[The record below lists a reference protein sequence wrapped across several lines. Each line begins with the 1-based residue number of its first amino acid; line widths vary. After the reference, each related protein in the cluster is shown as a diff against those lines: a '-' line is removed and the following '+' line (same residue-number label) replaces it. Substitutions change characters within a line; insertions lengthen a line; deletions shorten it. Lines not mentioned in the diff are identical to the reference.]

1 MCNKYLIGVI
11 AISNFYLSYMKSGR
25 MWKHYIKRFF
35 FNCRYSHSS
44 KPPQH
49 RCPSCNFGAKTKS
62 ALKSHLLVHDDD
74 AHLTCQHCSSFACK
88 RPSEL
93 KRHLRLKHG
102 GSKSESILKCPGKK
116 MCIEIIFLVSLI
128 QRWYFV
134 IPNRWS
140 IPYHKFVRRKARFS
154 KLRLSMASWHF
165 TNLII

>member
-1 MCNKYLIGVI
+1 
-11 AISNFYLSYMKSGR
+11 MKSGR
-25 MWKHYIKRFF
+25 MWKHYIKSGF

-62 ALKSHLLVHDDD
+62 ALKSHLLVHDED

-88 RPSEL
+88 RSSEL

-116 MCIEIIFLVSLI
+116 MLIKIIFFGFIDSEVIFCNTYLIGNPFLITHLKEEKLVFQYLGCLWPFGI
-128 QRWYFV
+128 LQ
-134 IPNRWS
+134 I
-140 IPYHKFVRRKARFS
+140 
-154 KLRLSMASWHF
+154 
-165 TNLII
+165 